1 MKIRLDEEVVRLG
14 NYRVVRV
21 DDYNLELQ
29 NENGELLGYYGFMC
43 HAVRKAFLLTIND
56 VRTQG
61 VFTDVLGEAKDIEEC
76 SKRVFNDVP
85 LNAIYDFSSQAKEE
99 LAKERSREED
109 FPSIPISDE
118 GIRSDKEIQEYDYN

>member
-43 HAVRKAFLLTIND
+43 HAVREAFKRSMND
-56 VRTQG
+56 VRELG
-61 VFTDVLGEAKDIEEC
+61 VYENVLG
-76 SKRVFNDVP
+76 SKEQIAEMSDDLFNSIPHD
-85 LNAIYDFSSQAKEE
+85 AIF
-99 LAKERSREED
+99 D
-109 FPSIPISDE
+109 FPSVK
-118 GIRSDKEIQEYDYN
+118 KETLVGK

>member
-1 MKIRLDEEVVRLG
+1 MKIRLDEEILRLG
-14 NYRVVRV
+14 DYRIVRV

-29 NENGELLGYYGFMC
+29 NADGELIGHYGFMC

-56 VRTQG
+56 VRRQG
-61 VFTDVLGEAKDIEEC
+61 VFTDVLGDEKDVAECAKE
-76 SKRVFNDVP
+76 VFNDVP
-85 LNAIYDFSSQAKEE
+85 ASAIYDFSSQAKEE

-118 GIRSDKEIQEYDYN
+118 GIRLDKEVWGI

>member
-1 MKIRLDEEVVRLG
+1 VLTQRAKPVSIIVMKIRLDEEILRLG
-14 NYRVVRV
+14 DYRIVRV

-29 NENGELLGYYGFMC
+29 TKDGELIGHYGFMC
-43 HAVRKAFLLTIND
+43 HAVKQAFLLTIND

-99 LAKERSREED
+99 LVKERAELDPELW
-109 FPSIPISDE
+109 
-118 GIRSDKEIQEYDYN
+118 KV